1 LFIFICSYFFFFLL
15 ITIKANKQTKIKMKM
30 KGGRSSRMK
39 GGCMDGST
47 LMIIIGLLALIAVG
61 YYLITMYNN
70 QNMNPMQASMQAT
83 QSPMQTPKIEGF
95 EGDEITPKN
104 GESVIA
110 LFAADWCPH
119 CVNYKPTWKAIQ
131 EEAKAKKEKRVRF
144 VTVDCTKSNPYKDK
158 FDIKGYPT
166 VLAISAAGHKDVE
179 DRETLEGMLQSL

>member
-1 LFIFICSYFFFFLL
+1 
-15 ITIKANKQTKIKMKM
+15 MKM

-70 QNMNPMQASMQAT
+70 QNMNPMQAMQVT
-83 QSPMQTPKIEGF
+83 QAPMQTPSIEGF

-104 GESVIA
+104 GETVIA

-119 CVNYKPTWKAIQ
+119 CVDYKPTWKAIQ
-131 EEAKAKKEKRVRF
+131 EEAKAKKETRIRF
-144 VTVDCTKSNPYKDK
+144 VTVDCTESNPHKDK
-158 FDIKGYPT
+158 FKIQGYPT

-179 DRETLEGMLQSL
+179 DRQTLEGLLQSL

>member
-1 LFIFICSYFFFFLL
+1 
-15 ITIKANKQTKIKMKM
+15 M

-70 QNMNPMQASMQAT
+70 QNMNPMQAMQVT
-83 QSPMQTPKIEGF
+83 QAPTQAPKIEGF
-95 EGDEITPKN
+95 EGDEITPAN
-104 GESVIA
+104 GETVIA

-119 CVNYKPTWKAIQ
+119 CVDYKPTWKAIQ
-131 EEAKAKKEKRVRF
+131 DEARAKKETRVRF
-144 VTVDCTKSNPYKDK
+144 VTVDCTESNPYKDK
-158 FDIKGYPT
+158 FKIQGYPT

-179 DRETLEGMLQSL
+179 KRDTLEGLLQSL

>member
-1 LFIFICSYFFFFLL
+1 
-15 ITIKANKQTKIKMKM
+15 MKM
-30 KGGRSSRMK
+30 KGGRSLKMK

-70 QNMNPMQASMQAT
+70 QNMPPMQVPTQAPT
-83 QSPMQTPKIEGF
+83 QAPKIEGF

-104 GESVIA
+104 GETVIA

-119 CVNYKPTWKAIQ
+119 CVNYKPTWKKIQ
-131 EEAKAKKEKRVRF
+131 EEAEAKNESKVRF
-144 VTVDCTKSNPYKDK
+144 VTVDCTESNPYKDK

-166 VLAISAAGHKDVE
+166 VLAISASGHKDVE
-179 DRETLEGMLQSL
+179 NRDTLEGMLQSL